1 MADQEII
8 ELLRKHFTNE
18 LTDQERT
25 VLEDWRN
32 ASAANEYTLHT
43 LKKVWGTSEDAT
55 GPEPFDD
62 VIAHLWYE
70 GVEKEKHRHIDW
82 GYYLK
87 IAAVILVVL
96 ASGIIFYRVSIVS
109 PQASVE
115 PLALIIKDNPS
126 GQKTKV
132 ALPDGSVVWLNGASS
147 ISYLPSFNDSI
158 RAVELSGE
166 AFFEVAENPEKPF
179 AVKSGIL
186 TTTAL
191 GTSFNIRA
199 YPEQE
204 NIQVSLLTGKV
215 SVEEADKPQ
224 NRALLTPGNELLY
237 HRETGEQLKQM
248 FDTEKVIGWTKG
260 LLVFDHDSYQDF
272 VRKIERWFGVTVRTE
287 GTPPEDWEL
296 TTSYQNEALVNIL
309 KNIRYGK
316 PFNYELTHD
325 HLTLKFNE
333 TMSE

>member
-55 GPEPFDD
+55 GPEPSDD

-132 ALPDGSVVWLNGASS
+132 ALPDGSVVWLNGASK
-147 ISYLPSFNDSI
+147 ISYLPNFNDSI
-158 RAVELSGE
+158 RAIELSGE
-166 AFFEVAENPEKPF
+166 AYFEVAENPEKPF
-179 AVKSGIL
+179 AVKSGNL

-224 NRALLTPGNELLY
+224 NRALLTPGNELQY
-237 HRETGEQLKQM
+237 NRETGEQVRHEFEPDQA
-248 FDTEKVIGWTKG
+248 IGWTKG
-260 LLVFDHDSYQDF
+260 LLVFDHDSYEEF